1 MLSIASSVFSL
12 GKQHPLSSVRAACRQ
27 ASVSLV
33 SVSHVSLPPLYEYGS
48 VDFEVKPAV
57 PAPAPTASP
66 APVAGGKRA
75 HEVDAVVEASPKVK
89 QARIVE
95 SQPKP
100 AATAPLLFSE
110 PRIVESQPKP
120 AATAPLLFSE
130 PRIVESQPKPA
141 ATAPAAVALQPVS
154 VAARPAEKQQQPL
167 KSVGGE
173 DDEGDDED
181 DDDLGDAQIVDEDPD
196 DS

>member
-1 MLSIASSVFSL
+1 VLSIASSVFSL

-120 AATAPLLFSE
+120 AATAP
-130 PRIVESQPKPA
+130 
-141 ATAPAAVALQPVS
+141 AAVALQPVS

>member
-100 AATAPLLFSE
+100 AATAP
-110 PRIVESQPKP
+110 
-120 AATAPLLFSE
+120 
-130 PRIVESQPKPA
+130 
-141 ATAPAAVALQPVS
+141 AAVALQPVS